1 MAKNS
6 VNMLSGSVFKGLLTI
21 AMPIMLMN
29 VLQSLY
35 NIIDMSILKLNDAN
49 GLSAGAVGVSSTLI
63 SLITGLLIGISS
75 GTSVVVARFIG
86 KGDYERVEKS
96 IGTAILFAMIGGA
109 VLLVIGVSFAELFMK
124 MLNCSEVLLSSAAL
138 YFRLYFLGV
147 PLLLVYNFTAGILR
161 ASGDTKRPMYFAIT
175 GGALKVIL
183 TFVFVAFFNLGV
195 LGVGIATIISWVL
208 MCFLGVRALL
218 KNSGVVK
225 LKLNRIRFYASELK
239 EILFIGIP
247 TGAQQ
252 ALYSVAN
259 VIIVSTVN
267 TFGEYAT
274 SGVAIA
280 NTFDGLMYQIV
291 MAPTYAVMPFVSQ
304 NVGNRN
310 MKRALE
316 AVWKGMLITLSFG
329 VVLGSLSAIFSNELC
344 SLMSDNPEV
353 LEYARQKM
361 VIVSSTYFLT
371 AINEILGVSLKGM
384 KRPIVP
390 MVCTMIF
397 MCAIRFPW
405 VYLVFPHFTSLTYLY
420 LIWPIGWVSS
430 AIVLCFFFFP
440 TVRKLKKQFKME
452 LEQQK
457 LESKTI
463 NQN

>member
-1 MAKNS
+1 MAKRD

-29 VLQSLY
+29 VLQSIY
-35 NIIDMSILKLNDAN
+35 NIIDMSILKLNDAE
-49 GLSAGAVGVSSTLI
+49 GLSAGAVGVSGSLI
-63 SLITGLLIGISS
+63 SLITGLLIGVSS
-75 GTSVVVARFIG
+75 GTTVVVARFIG
-86 KGDYERVEKS
+86 KGDNERVEKS
-96 IGTAILFAMIGGA
+96 IGTAILFAIFGGIFLM
-109 VLLVIGVSFAELFMK
+109 VVGIVFAELFMK
-124 MLNCSEVLLSSAAL
+124 MLNCSEVLLKSATL

-147 PLLLVYNFTAGILR
+147 PLLMVYNFSAGILR
-161 ASGDTKRPMYFAIT
+161 ASGDSKRPMYFAII

-183 TFVFVAFFNLGV
+183 TFVFVAFFNFGV
-195 LGVGIATIISWVL
+195 LGVGLATIISWVL

-247 TGAQQ
+247 TGMQQ

-274 SGVAIA
+274 TGVSIA

-291 MAPTYAVMPFVSQ
+291 MAPTYAVLPYVSQ

-316 AVWKGMLITLSFG
+316 SVWKGMVITMSFG
-329 VVLGSLSAIFSNELC
+329 VVLGSLSAIFSNELS
-344 SLMSDNPEV
+344 SLMSNNPQV
-353 LEYARQKM
+353 LEYSRQKM
-361 VIVSSTYFLT
+361 VIISSTYFLT
-371 AINEILGVSLKGM
+371 AINEILGVALKGM

-405 VYLVFPHFTSLTYLY
+405 VYFVFPHFKSLTFLY

-440 TVRKLKKQFKME
+440 TVRKLKRQFKME
-452 LEQQK
+452 LEQENLK
-457 LESKTI
+457 SEVA
-463 NQN
+463 N

>member
-1 MAKNS
+1 MAKRD

-21 AMPIMLMN
+21 ALPIMLMN
-29 VLQSLY
+29 VLQSIY
-35 NIIDMSILKLNDAN
+35 NIIDMSILKLNDAE
-49 GLSAGAVGVSSTLI
+49 GLSAGAVGVSGSLI
-63 SLITGLLIGISS
+63 TLITGLLIGVSS
-75 GTSVVVARFIG
+75 GNTVVVARFIG
-86 KGDYERVEKS
+86 KGDNERVEKS
-96 IGTAILFAMIGGA
+96 IGTAILFAIFGGIFLMIVG
-109 VLLVIGVSFAELFMK
+109 LTFAELFMK
-124 MLNCSEVLLSSAAL
+124 MLNCSAVLLSSAAL

-147 PLLLVYNFTAGILR
+147 PLLLVYNCTAGILR
-161 ASGDTKRPMYFAIT
+161 ASGDTKRPMYFALT

-247 TGAQQ
+247 TGLQQ

-259 VIIVSTVN
+259 VIITSTVN

-274 SGVAIA
+274 AGVAIA

-291 MAPTYAVMPFVSQ
+291 MAPTYAVMPYVSQ

-329 VVLGSLSAIFSNELC
+329 VVLGSLSAIFSNELS
-344 SLMSDNPEV
+344 SLMSNNPEV
-353 LEYARQKM
+353 LEYSRQKM

-371 AINEILGVSLKGM
+371 AINEILGVALKGM

-390 MVCTMIF
+390 MICTMIF

-405 VYLVFPHFTSLTYLY
+405 VYFVFPHFNSLTFLY

-440 TVRKLKKQFKME
+440 TVRKLKRQFKME
-452 LEQQK
+452 LEQEK
-457 LESKTI
+457 LKSEVA
-463 NQN
+463 N